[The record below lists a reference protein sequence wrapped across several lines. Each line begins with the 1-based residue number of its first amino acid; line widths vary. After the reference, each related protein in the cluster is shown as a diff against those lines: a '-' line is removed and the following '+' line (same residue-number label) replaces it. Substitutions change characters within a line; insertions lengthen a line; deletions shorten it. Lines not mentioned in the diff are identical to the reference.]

1 VQLAISVGTIK
12 NNSHG
17 VVNQTEVV
25 ASTIAAGGDVSI
37 IAASGQALSSSG
49 QSDPKQHEIIQSN
62 IKQSNRSQ
70 SNTPQS
76 DITIR
81 GSQINAGHQLTLLA
95 EHALDLQAA
104 SNTQTQAGTNLQLK

>member
-12 NNSHG
+12 NHSHG

-25 ASTIAAGGDVSI
+25 ASTVAAGGDVSI
-37 IAASGQALSSSG
+37 IAASGQALSSLA
-49 QSDPKQHEIIQSN
+49 QNPTQHEINQSN
-62 IKQSNRSQ
+62 IKQSNQAQ

-81 GSQINAGHQLTLLA
+81 GSQINAGHQVTLLA
-95 EHALDLQAA
+95 EHALDL
-104 SNTQTQAGTNLQLK
+104 